1 MSSVSSDLFNNRY
14 DKMVDSFKQSKKD
27 SGKINLPVTSI
38 IGITYYTGA
47 NFKKGRTMT
56 NITAI
61 LEKMVG
67 NNKTERLVKKGHD
80 RAKKFMVS
88 TVKDSRYIDISS
100 PYAEKAIDDATLI
113 VAELASKVTSLVRVL
128 NEIDYV
134 VDKLRESISPEIL
147 WCLEWVITSS
157 ISFEMHGGSCSTD
170 DYQERYYSIDRSL
183 DWIREDTT
191 KRFGENKPFER
202 FIVSARS
209 NGISVIDE
217 NVLRDKKELEVGL
230 IKEGFKDILVYLSYD
245 YALFSLRKEFGDM
258 LPDSV
263 KMVINKRKEGIS
275 VSNEKILNEFDTMIE
290 RVEDKVTKGV
300 SKC

>member
-1 MSSVSSDLFNNRY
+1 
-14 DKMVDSFKQSKKD
+14 
-27 SGKINLPVTSI
+27 
-38 IGITYYTGA
+38 
-47 NFKKGRTMT
+47 MT
-56 NITAI
+56 NMINVSTI
-61 LEKMVG
+61 LEGMVG
-67 NNKTERLVKKGHD
+67 NNKTERLVKKGQD

-88 TVKDSRYIDISS
+88 TVKDSRCIDISS

-113 VAELASKVTSLVRVL
+113 AAELASKVTSLVRVL

-134 VDKLRESISPEIL
+134 VDKLRESISGEML

-157 ISFEMHGGSCSTD
+157 ISSEMHGGSCSTD

-191 KRFGENKPFER
+191 KRFGENKLFER

-217 NVLRDKKELEVGL
+217 NVLQDKKELEVGL
-230 IKEGFKDILVYLSYD
+230 IKEGFKDILVHLSYD
-245 YALFSLRKEFGDM
+245 YALFSLRKEFGDI

-263 KMVINKRKEGIS
+263 KMVINKKKEDIS
-275 VSNEKILNEFDTMIE
+275 VSNEKIINEFSKMIE
-290 RVEDKVTKGV
+290 RVEAKGGGR
-300 SKC
+300 